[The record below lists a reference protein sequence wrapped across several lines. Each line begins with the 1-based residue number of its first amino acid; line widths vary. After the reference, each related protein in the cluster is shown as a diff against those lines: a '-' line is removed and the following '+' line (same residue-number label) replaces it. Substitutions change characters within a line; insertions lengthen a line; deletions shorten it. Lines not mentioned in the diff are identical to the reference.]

1 VDQQQEPRWQPTRR
15 QLLWASGIVAVLTLA
30 VLIGYRYGITLWD
43 WLKLLVVPAV
53 IAGGGIWFNQRQ
65 QARDQV
71 SADRRT
77 QDDAL
82 EAYLDDMT
90 DLMIN
95 HHLRGIAQV
104 SSVPRVVLHG
114 DSPPQGEDTKDVRA
128 VARARTLTLLTRL
141 DGERKGHVV
150 RFLYESGLISQKR
163 ELTLADLTPTPPNT
177 IVDVAGEAGADPRT
191 AIVDLAGADLRGT
204 ILRGAILMEVD
215 LRNAD
220 LRWADLSDASLSGA
234 NLSSSDLRG
243 SILRGASFRKR
254 FQRTPLPG
262 SGGQYTLGGH
272 GHLGPLEGA
281 NLRGA
286 DLRGA
291 DLRATDLR
299 GANLEGADLSAFTGL
314 PLERKAI
321 PVGELLQGVVP
332 APEKG
337 ATLSWANLSDASLS
351 GAILRRA
358 ILSYAEG
365 VTNEQL
371 AEAESLEGATI
382 PDGQK
387 YEDWLKDNK
396 AQGKD
401 EQNE

>member
-141 DGERKGHVV
+141 DGKRKGHVV

-220 LRWADLSDASLSGA
+220 LRWG
-234 NLSSSDLRG
+234 
-243 SILRGASFRKR
+243 
-254 FQRTPLPG
+254 
-262 SGGQYTLGGH
+262 
-272 GHLGPLEGA
+272 
-281 NLRGA
+281 
-286 DLRGA
+286 
-291 DLRATDLR
+291 
-299 GANLEGADLSAFTGL
+299 
-314 PLERKAI
+314 
-321 PVGELLQGVVP
+321 
-332 APEKG
+332 
-337 ATLSWANLSDASLS
+337 
-351 GAILRRA
+351 
-358 ILSYAEG
+358 
-365 VTNEQL
+365 
-371 AEAESLEGATI
+371 
-382 PDGQK
+382 
-387 YEDWLKDNK
+387 
-396 AQGKD
+396 
-401 EQNE
+401 

>member
-1 VDQQQEPRWQPTRR
+1 MQQEPKSPRERAKDLIRLLVSDWRPTA
-15 QLLWASGIVAVLTLA
+15 QQGLWAFRIVLATVVVLGLLTL
-30 VLIGYRYGITLWD
+30 GGQPFGITLWD
-43 WLKLLVVPAV
+43 WIKLLVVPAV
-53 IAGGGIWFNQRQ
+53 LAVGGVWFNQRQ
-65 QARDQV
+65 QARDRV
-71 SADRRT
+71 SADRRA

-90 DLMIN
+90 NLMID
-95 HHLRGIAQV
+95 HHLR
-104 SSVPRVVLHG
+104 
-114 DSPPQGEDTKDVRA
+114 SPPQGEDPKDVRA

-234 NLSSSDLRG
+234 
-243 SILRGASFRKR
+243 
-254 FQRTPLPG
+254 
-262 SGGQYTLGGH
+262 
-272 GHLGPLEGA
+272 
-281 NLRGA
+281 
-286 DLRGA
+286 
-291 DLRATDLR
+291 
-299 GANLEGADLSAFTGL
+299 
-314 PLERKAI
+314 
-321 PVGELLQGVVP
+321 
-332 APEKG
+332 
-337 ATLSWANLSDASLS
+337 
-351 GAILRRA
+351 ILRRA

-371 AEAESLEGATI
+371 AEAESLEGATM

>member
-1 VDQQQEPRWQPTRR
+1 MDQQQEPRWQPTRR

-204 ILRGAILMEVD
+204 ILRGA
-215 LRNAD
+215 
-220 LRWADLSDASLSGA
+220 
-234 NLSSSDLRG
+234 
-243 SILRGASFRKR
+243 SFRKR

-262 SGGQYTLGGH
+262 SGGQYTLGGD

-286 DLRGA
+286 DLS
-291 DLRATDLR
+291 ATDLR

-371 AEAESLEGATI
+371 AEAESLEGATM

>member
-204 ILRGAILMEVD
+204 ILRGA
-215 LRNAD
+215 
-220 LRWADLSDASLSGA
+220 
-234 NLSSSDLRG
+234 
-243 SILRGASFRKR
+243 SFRKR

-291 DLRATDLR
+291 DLSATDLR

-332 APEKG
+332 PPEKG
-337 ATLSWANLSDASLS
+337 ATLSWADLSDASLS

-371 AEAESLEGATI
+371 AEAESLEGATM

>member
-1 VDQQQEPRWQPTRR
+1 VDQQQEPRWQPFHTSARREEGRDDQQQEPRWQPTRR

-191 AIVDLAGADLRGT
+191 AIVDLAGADLRG
-204 ILRGAILMEVD
+204 
-215 LRNAD
+215 
-220 LRWADLSDASLSGA
+220 
-234 NLSSSDLRG
+234 
-243 SILRGASFRKR
+243 
-254 FQRTPLPG
+254 
-262 SGGQYTLGGH
+262 
-272 GHLGPLEGA
+272 
-281 NLRGA
+281 A

-291 DLRATDLR
+291 DLSATDLR

-371 AEAESLEGATI
+371 AEAESLEGATM